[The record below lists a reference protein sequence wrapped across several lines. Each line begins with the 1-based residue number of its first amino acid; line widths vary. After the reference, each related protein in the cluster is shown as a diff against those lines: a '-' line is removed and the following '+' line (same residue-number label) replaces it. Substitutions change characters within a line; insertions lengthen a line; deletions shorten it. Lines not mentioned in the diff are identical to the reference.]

1 GEGWLGGGWPSVDV
15 YERGGDVV
23 VEIELPGVD
32 PENIRLEV
40 NEDSVFVEAERRED
54 KETQGEGLYR
64 RVRRFGRVSRRIP
77 LPTAVKADQARA
89 RYRNGLLEV
98 TIPRAEGGGGRRVP
112 IETD

>member
-1 GEGWLGGGWPSVDV
+1 MSLIRWDPWRELEKARRELDRLFDRVLEKTRGGEGWLGGGWPSVDV

-64 RVRRFGRVSRRIP
+64 R
-77 LPTAVKADQARA
+77 
-89 RYRNGLLEV
+89 
-98 TIPRAEGGGGRRVP
+98 
-112 IETD
+112 